1 MNLGEIFCRHVLRDP
16 GAEAVVDGDIRRT
29 YDAWYD
35 EVLHVAG
42 GLRLRGLKSGD
53 HFVAVLSNRYE
64 TATLYWASQVLGAI
78 FTPFNWRAND
88 EEIAYVLEDAEA
100 VAVAFEERSRGAVG
114 GALARVGTGGGIVT
128 YDIDDDSF
136 AALRASKP
144 VDGPSG
150 VPETDICLMLYTSG
164 TTGRPK
170 GVPRS
175 HRAERLA
182 AIHCVAQLNY
192 QYRESTLGVM
202 PMFHTMGIRSILMS
216 MALNGTLVCLPAWD
230 AETAMRLIQDE
241 EIATL
246 FLVPTMFHDMLH
258 HPKRGEYDL
267 SSARNIGYAGMAMTS
282 ALTDLCAR
290 EFQPRHFTNFY
301 GSSEIY
307 CFSICNH
314 VARKPGC
321 AGRAGI
327 GQIIRVVTADPD
339 GGSGPDDIV
348 AQGESGEIIAPMD
361 GMEAFSGY
369 WKRPDADA
377 KSIRDGWYFTG
388 DLGYFD
394 ADGELY
400 VVGRVDDMVISGGE
414 NIYPEEVE
422 DVLSKSPLVAQVAV
436 VGLPDD
442 RMGSKIVAFV
452 EPASDACNSEALD
465 AWCLDST
472 LARFKRPRAY
482 AFVKSIP
489 RSAAG
494 KLLRRFLRDGDYE
507 LLPDFKSTLNQGTK
521 E

>member
-1 MNLGEIFCRHVLRDP
+1 MNLGEILHRHVLRDP
-16 GAEAVVDGDIRRT
+16 DVDAIVDGDTRRS
-29 YDAWYD
+29 YGDWYED
-35 EVLHVAG
+35 ILQVAG
-42 GLRLRGLKSGD
+42 GLQLKGLKPGD

-64 TATLYWASQVLGAI
+64 TATLYWACQMLGAI

-88 EEIAYVLEDAEA
+88 EEVGYVLEDAEA
-100 VAVAFEERSRGAVG
+100 VVVAFEDRSREAVI
-114 GALARVGTGGGIVT
+114 GALARLGDAAIVT
-128 YDIDDDSF
+128 LDIDGDDF
-136 AALRASKP
+136 AQLCGAAP
-144 VDGPSG
+144 VDGPST
-150 VPETDICLMLYTSG
+150 VPDSDICLMLYTSG

-192 QYRESTLGVM
+192 RHGESALGVM
-202 PMFHTMGIRSILMS
+202 PMFHTMGVRSILMC
-216 MALNGTLVCLPAWD
+216 MVLNGALVCLPAWN
-230 AETAMRLIQDE
+230 AETAMGLIE
-241 EIATL
+241 NEKIATL

-258 HPKRGEYDL
+258 HPKRGGYDL

-282 ALTDLCAR
+282 ALTELCAR
-290 EFQPRHFTNFY
+290 EFKPDHFTNFY

-307 CFSICNH
+307 CFSICPD

-327 GQIIRVVTADPD
+327 GQIIRVVSPDPD

-348 AQGESGEIIAPMD
+348 AQGVSGEIIAPMD
-361 GMEAFSGY
+361 GMEAFAGY

-394 ADGELY
+394 EDGELY

-422 DVLSKSPLVAQVAV
+422 DVLSKSPLVEQVAV
-436 VGLPDD
+436 IGMADD
-442 RMGSKIVAFV
+442 RMGSRVVAFV
-452 EPASDACNSEALD
+452 EPASDDCSADTLD

-482 AFVKSIP
+482 VFVKSIP

-507 LLPDFKSTLNQGTK
+507 LLPNFESTLNQGTK